1 MSDATLKRIEK
12 TLGTICEQ
20 QAQICER
27 LDHLEERVA
36 NPSAATRKEAM
47 DFLDKFGAG
56 EAFGEELFGAWIA
69 VSDTDC
75 LRGGL
80 RTIQMREGMHSHL
93 LHARLK
99 ELGGTPSFEYD
110 DSVREA
116 AMKTFGT
123 VDMTDAQKLS
133 TIMSQF
139 ASADDVL
146 VELTD
151 LSARLTNDLE
161 TQSLLQTIE
170 QDERSTLAFLQ
181 GACELLNA

>member
-12 TLGTICEQ
+12 TLDTICEQ
-20 QAQICER
+20 QQQICER
-27 LDHLEERVA
+27 LVHLEERVA
-36 NPSAATRKEAM
+36 NPGAATRKEAM

-69 VSDTDC
+69 VSDTEC

-80 RTIQMREGMHSHL
+80 RTIQMREGMHAHL

-99 ELGGTPSFEYD
+99 ELGGTPTFEYD
-110 DSVREA
+110 DSVRET
-116 AMKTFGT
+116 AMKTLGGT
-123 VDMTDAQKLS
+123 DTTDAVKLS
-133 TIMSQF
+133 TFMGGF
-139 ASADDVL
+139 ADADTVL
-146 VELTD
+146 KELTD

-170 QDERSTLAFLQ
+170 QDERSTLAWLK
-181 GACELLNA
+181 GACEQLNA